1 MLFGTMMGI
10 FSSEI
15 GKLSYQSKEKR
26 MDLGFSIFLGNI
38 AILVTSSKVKEMVKE

>member
-1 MLFGTMMGI
+1 MLYGTMMEI

-15 GKLSYQSKEKR
+15 GKLSFQLKEKR

-38 AILVTSSKVKEMVKE
+38 VILVTSSKVKEMVKE